1 MRAILKVNRLTS
13 TSWMLDTLKCLN
25 IRERLQVNTIY
36 FIRKM
41 KIGNAPD
48 YPNRAATLR
57 WGGSTLQFEKRH
69 GLQDTTSKHHTKNH
83 CFIKD

>member
-13 TSWMLDTLKCLN
+13 TSWILDTLKWLN

-41 KIGNAPD
+41 NIGDTPD
-48 YPNRAATLR
+48 DLT
-57 WGGSTLQFEKRH
+57 E
-69 GLQDTTSKHHTKNH
+69 
-83 CFIKD
+83 